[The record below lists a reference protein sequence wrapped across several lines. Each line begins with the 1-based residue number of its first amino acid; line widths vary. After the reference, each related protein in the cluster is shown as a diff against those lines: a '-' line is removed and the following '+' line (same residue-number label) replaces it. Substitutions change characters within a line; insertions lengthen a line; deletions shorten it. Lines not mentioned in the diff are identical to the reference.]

1 MAEKEDVVGAVVSGF
16 DMILRHNSE
25 RPWADAAFVIDYLE
39 GFDDLNDSDLIVTL
53 AGWAGRSYKEFKG
66 LWDGLSDKEKSEALA
81 DIEYEIAVLGFEEL
95 LKVIAA
101 DFDVMEDKDM
111 REKIINA
118 AKRYLNGEI
127 DFYDMAEE
135 LENIFWPTEESKK
148 EYEDALRYFW
158 DGISLADYIEKDK
171 VNEMVKR
178 YLVEELEA
186 IGSTPGL
193 GEPGP

>member
-1 MAEKEDVVGAVVSGF
+1 MAEKEDVVEAVVSGF

-25 RPWADAAFVIDYLE
+25 RPWADVAFAIDYLE

-66 LWDGLSDKEKSEALA
+66 LWDSLSDKEKSEALA
-81 DIEYEIAVLGFEEL
+81 DIESEIAVLGFESL
-95 LKVIAA
+95 LKLIAA

-111 REKIINA
+111 RERIINA

-135 LENIFWPTEESKK
+135 LENIFWPTEKDKK

-158 DGISLADYIEKDK
+158 NGISLADYIEEDK
-171 VNEMVKR
+171 IKELVRR

>member
-1 MAEKEDVVGAVVSGF
+1 MAEKEDVVGAVMGSFG
-16 DMILRHNSE
+16 IYLRQVSE
-25 RPWADAAFVIDYLE
+25 RPWADARESIDYLE
-39 GFDDLNDSDLIVTL
+39 GFDDLNDSDLIEVL
-53 AGWAGRSYKEFKG
+53 ASWAGRSYNEFKG
-66 LWDGLSDKEKSEALA
+66 LWDSLSDKEKNEALG

-101 DFDVMEDKDM
+101 DFDVMENKDM

-135 LENIFWPTEESKK
+135 LENIFWPTEKDK
-148 EYEDALRYFW
+148 TEYEDALRYFW
-158 DGISLADYIEKDK
+158 DGISLADYIEEDK
-171 VNEMVKR
+171 VRELVKR

-186 IGSTPGL
+186 L
-193 GEPGP
+193 NEMQDVGEPAP

>member
-25 RPWADAAFVIDYLE
+25 RPWADAAFAIDYLE

-66 LWDGLSDKEKSEALA
+66 LWDSLSDKEKSEALA
-81 DIEYEIAVLGFEEL
+81 DIESETAVLGFEEL

-118 AKRYLNGEI
+118 AKRYVNGEI
-127 DFYDMAEE
+127 DLHDFAVG
-135 LENIFWPTEESKK
+135 LEDILWPTEKDKK
-148 EYEDALRYFW
+148 DYEQAVMDYW
-158 DGISLADYIEKDK
+158 DGIGLTDYIEEDK
-171 VNEMVKR
+171 VKAMVKE
-178 YLVEELEA
+178 YLIKELEA
-186 IGSTPGL
+186 V
-193 GEPGP
+193 EAAKA

>member
-1 MAEKEDVVGAVVSGF
+1 MAEKEDVVRAVVGGF
-16 DMILRHNSE
+16 DTILRYNSE
-25 RPWADAAFVIDYLE
+25 TPWADAAFAIDYLE
-39 GFDDLNDSDLIVTL
+39 GFDDHDADELIVTL
-53 AGWAGRSYKEFKG
+53 AGWAGRSYKDFKG
-66 LWDGLSDKEKSEALA
+66 LWDGLSDREKAEALA
-81 DIEYEIAVLGFEEL
+81 DVEYEIAVLGFEEL

-127 DFYDMAEE
+127 DFYDMAGE

-148 EYEDALRYFW
+148 EYEEALRYFW
-158 DGISLADYIEKDK
+158 DGIALTDYIEKDK
-171 VNEMVKR
+171 INEMVKR

-186 IGSTPGL
+186 L
-193 GEPGP
+193 NEVQDVGEPGP